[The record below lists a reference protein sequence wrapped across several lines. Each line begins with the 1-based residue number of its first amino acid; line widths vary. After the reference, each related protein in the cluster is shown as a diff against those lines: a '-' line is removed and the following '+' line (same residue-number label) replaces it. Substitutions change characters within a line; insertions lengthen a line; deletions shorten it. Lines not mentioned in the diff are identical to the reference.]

1 MDSQKIEYDNSINK
15 YKKQIF
21 EENDYTEISS
31 LLQKLNFTL
40 RKDFG
45 LEDSDLIDILNII
58 IAKNLPETKLIYIYE
73 DFLTLTS
80 QNESFE
86 LVMERF
92 WNIFSRY
99 FTDLTV
105 QPNLE
110 VLEILIDR
118 YMFIL
123 KCVYKGIVR
132 INLQSKFAMGQI
144 LDYYSSYE
152 TDHTLLKKDDKYLLR
167 YLLVMNFTEQIFGLK
182 PSNNKR
188 FNSMT
193 VSRTFLNPSWPLL
206 DEYYK
211 DNLPNLT
218 FAQNWLE
225 KQKKLASDNT

>member
-1 MDSQKIEYDNSINK
+1 MDSQKIEYDNAINK

-45 LEDSDLIDILNII
+45 LEDGDLIDILNII

-132 INLQSKFAMGQI
+132 INLQW
-144 LDYYSSYE
+144 
-152 TDHTLLKKDDKYLLR
+152 DKYLITIR
-167 YLLVMNFTEQIFGLK
+167 PM
-182 PSNNKR
+182 
-188 FNSMT
+188 
-193 VSRTFLNPSWPLL
+193 
-206 DEYYK
+206 
-211 DNLPNLT
+211 
-218 FAQNWLE
+218 
-225 KQKKLASDNT
+225 KLIIHY